1 MLPLV
6 IVFQK
11 KLGYSMKKRKNK
23 EKRKERGQMSHSEI
37 KRDIEAQVLLK
48 FLKFY
53 KRAIGEIFPK
63 ELSIHHHHPFTPYN
77 HFYFIYHLQP
87 STI

>member
-1 MLPLV
+1 
-6 IVFQK
+6 
-11 KLGYSMKKRKNK
+11 MKKKKKKKK

-37 KRDIEAQVLLK
+37 KRDLAVQVLPK
-48 FLKFY
+48 FFKFS
-53 KRAIGEIFPK
+53 KRGIEIFLK

-77 HFYFIYHLQP
+77 HFYSIYHLQP